1 MGVSERDVVVV
12 GGGHNGLACAAYLAK
27 AGMDVLVLERRDI
40 LGGAAATETMW
51 GGYQVS
57 SASYVVSLM
66 PDRIVAELDLKRYGY
81 GVSVITPDYFVPFPD
96 GTSLTLWGDLARDVE
111 NIATLSRRDAEAY
124 VEFDRYFERIAAL
137 MKELLFVIPPNV
149 KLSEIVRW
157 ARTGRRFRGC
167 TGRDVHELVRLFTMS
182 AADF

>member
-51 GGYQVS
+51 VGYQVS

-81 GVSVITPDYFVPFPD
+81 EVSIIAPDYFVPFPD
-96 GTSLTLWGDLARDVE
+96 GTSLTLWGDVE
-111 NIATLSRRDAEAY
+111 RDAAAIGRFSERDAAAY
-124 VEFDRYFERIAAL
+124 VAFDRYFDRVARL
-137 MKELLFVIPPNV
+137 LKDLLFVVPPNMNLRDLL
-149 KLSEIVRW
+149 KW
-157 ARTGRRFRGC
+157 AATAGRFRKWS
-167 TGRDVHELVRLFTMS
+167 GRDLHETVRLFTMS
-182 AADF
+182 AA